1 MCQESVRNRQEANT
15 RQCVGDVGAK
25 ACPPRC
31 IAAGYSPDK
40 GKIEFASLAKIKTVL
55 NNISS
60 NKTNI
65 EENQITRMEMWTER
79 RRVCCQLERKEGIEN
94 YCGFNMLS
102 HLLIPKPIP

>member
-1 MCQESVRNRQEANT
+1 MCQESVKKRQAANT

-31 IAAGYSPDK
+31 MAAGYSPDK

-65 EENQITRMEMWTER
+65 EENQVI
-79 RRVCCQLERKEGIEN
+79 
-94 YCGFNMLS
+94 
-102 HLLIPKPIP
+102 